1 MTGKPS
7 DDYVLEHAK
16 AYCTAGRYEEARE
29 VMLSHNF
36 VPAEGGEMAITDLYF
51 TIMMHM
57 GREKLRDGLPK
68 EALAI
73 FQDAP
78 NLPENLHAGLWY
90 EASQI
95 PLFYYQAVALEHMGR
110 TEESRAAYAKCLHH
124 VLLSKPDMPFYYASA
139 LRKLGRA
146 VDARVLLSRIT
157 AMQEERSELPSIG
170 WEDMIAAFNPFVN
183 DPQEQREGMV
193 AYQMAAIRKY
203 EGDFEGAHALYE
215 KSLKLWPENMNT
227 WMELDF

>member
-1 MTGKPS
+1 
-7 DDYVLEHAK
+7 
-16 AYCTAGRYEEARE
+16 
-29 VMLSHNF
+29 
-36 VPAEGGEMAITDLYF
+36 
-51 TIMMHM
+51 
-57 GREKLRDGLPK
+57 
-68 EALAI
+68 
-73 FQDAP
+73 
-78 NLPENLHAGLWY
+78 
-90 EASQI
+90 
-95 PLFYYQAVALEHMGR
+95 MGR
-110 TEESRAAYAKCLHH
+110 TEECKAAYAKCLHH

-183 DPQEQREGMV
+183 DPQEQREGMI